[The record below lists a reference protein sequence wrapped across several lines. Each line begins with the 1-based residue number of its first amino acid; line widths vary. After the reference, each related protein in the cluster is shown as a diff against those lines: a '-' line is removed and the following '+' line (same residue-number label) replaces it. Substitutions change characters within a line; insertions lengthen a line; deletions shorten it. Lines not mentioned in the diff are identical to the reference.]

1 MRTMSGIKLLRN
13 IFNLHPG
20 EGPLVFLMMV
30 ISAANGIAINYYFT
44 ASSTL
49 FIEHFDIQIL
59 PWTIIASGV
68 ALYATQIIYS
78 FFQKRLAATNFL
90 LVSLIFVVAML
101 AAISISLALIEAP
114 WLIFVIVVLFRV
126 MILVIIIGFWS
137 LANRLF
143 TLLQGKRLYPV
154 ISAGDVI
161 SISIGSFLLPFIVR
175 LIGVENL
182 FLIVMV
188 SIIINIASVL
198 IIQGK
203 YRERLAETEPL
214 QVSVPQ
220 QRQGNP
226 LRSYYILLIFVL
238 FVVGWTFNYALDY
251 AFLGQLQS
259 RYSSDPT
266 AFLRTFTAS
275 VRTSR
280 RSRRRSR
287 SRI

>member
-1 MRTMSGIKLLRN
+1 
-13 IFNLHPG
+13 
-20 EGPLVFLMMV
+20 
-30 ISAANGIAINYYFT
+30 
-44 ASSTL
+44 
-49 FIEHFDIQIL
+49 
-59 PWTIIASGV
+59 
-68 ALYATQIIYS
+68 
-78 FFQKRLAATNFL
+78 
-90 LVSLIFVVAML
+90 
-101 AAISISLALIEAP
+101 
-114 WLIFVIVVLFRV
+114 

-154 ISAGDVI
+154 VSAGDVI

-259 RYSSDPT
+259 RYSSDPEQVAGFIGIMFGIIQLTNFVLKFFFSGRLVSRYGLRFGLFIGPIVITLGVLSSTIVGVSVGVVT
-266 AFLRTFTAS
+266 AFFWLIAITKY
-275 VRTSR
+275 
-280 RSRRRSR
+280 
-287 SRI
+287 IE